1 LGEFYELEKKRVIVE
16 FEEMMEGLFGKAP
29 EAVEKK
35 LTPNFVISGTKL
47 VFLPPMPS
55 ADLSS
60 SSGKGKKA

>member
-1 LGEFYELEKKRVIVE
+1 
-16 FEEMMEGLFGKAP
+16 MMEGLFGKAP